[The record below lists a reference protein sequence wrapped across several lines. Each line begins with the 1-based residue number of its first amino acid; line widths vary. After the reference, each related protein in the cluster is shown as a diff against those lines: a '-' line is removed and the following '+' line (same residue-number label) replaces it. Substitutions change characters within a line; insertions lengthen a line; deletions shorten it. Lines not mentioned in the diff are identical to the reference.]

1 MAKKMPEIGLDNMA
15 DSAKI
20 AKSELTKLDN
30 TLVNLGDKLDDL
42 PNKIK
47 IVSQVITQ
55 QKRGVEKVVTT
66 LKAYDEQ
73 IKSTLNIK
81 TINDT
86 VKQIKITPEQE
97 KTNKK
102 TRGIVGY
109 EGISQS
115 AELVR
120 AETKLLAD
128 GTRQLIEVFKKVDE
142 TGTTT
147 YKSVN
152 KKIVDVAKNTQ
163 KVNEEQEKTNKKTSK
178 FGILL
183 NRIKTIAIY
192 RAIRRML
199 QIITQSFTQ
208 SISNLAQYDENVNK
222 SVSTITSAFM
232 KMQNVVLV
240 ALYPVL
246 EALAPV
252 IDNIANSIAGF
263 ANQISLANAQL
274 TGQSTYI
281 ALNEDYWKDYAK
293 SVKEANKQL
302 LSFDKFEVLQQG
314 NKTDV
319 SQLFDTKTID
329 GTEQVS
335 ESAQHLVEVISQ
347 LPSILNGLLNILNS
361 LWDSAKKLYKD
372 VLKPILPD
380 LLKTLDIIIDI
391 VAWIIKV
398 LDQTGLLETGIGAII
413 GIGIGS
419 KLVNIISKV
428 DKLSKGLSAIY
439 SIIGLIGVA
448 LTVINFKNIIK
459 EWSNWGDTAKAVA
472 VTILALTT
480 ALAATAAALLV
491 ISGKWAKA
499 LAVGGIILGAG
510 TSIALGVGNLIG
522 HYEDGG
528 IPDKSELFYMN
539 EYGKPEAMMNLGGQT
554 NVINQD
560 QLRLN
565 MKQGFVEAI
574 YETGLLEAMQQGI
587 IVEGRNIDNNSVA
600 RGLFNALKVESK
612 RRGGNQL

>member
-1 MAKKMPEIGLDNMA
+1 MAKKMKEIGLQDVA
-15 DSAKI
+15 DDAKE
-20 AKSELTKLDN
+20 AKVELNKLDS
-30 TLVNLGDKLDDL
+30 TLVSLGDKLDDL
-42 PNKIK
+42 PDKIK
-47 IVSQVITQ
+47 TISQTISA
-55 QKRGVEKVVTT
+55 QKRGVQKVVTI
-66 LKAYDEQ
+66 LKTYDEQ
-73 IKSTLNIK
+73 LKSTLNIK
-81 TINDT
+81 AVNDKIT
-86 VKQIKITPEQE
+86 QIKTIPDQE
-97 KTNKK
+97 KANKK

-109 EGISQS
+109 KGISES

-120 AETKLLAD
+120 RETKLLSD
-128 GTRQLIEVFKKVDE
+128 GTRQLVEVFKKVDE

-147 YKSVN
+147 YKAIN
-152 KKIVDVAKNTQ
+152 KKIVDVSKNTQ
-163 KVNEEQEKTNKKTSK
+163 QVANDQEKANKKTSK

-192 RAIRRML
+192 RTIRRGL

-222 SVSTITSAFM
+222 SVSQITSAFT
-232 KMQNVVLV
+232 KMQNSVSV

-246 EALAPV
+246 EMLAPV

-274 TGQSTYI
+274 TGQSTYL
-281 ALNEDYWKDYAK
+281 ALNKDYWKDYSQ

-319 SQLFDTKTID
+319 SELFETKQID
-329 GTEQVS
+329 ESTEQAT
-335 ESAQHLVEVISQ
+335 ESAKTLTST
-347 LPSILNGLLNILNS
+347 LNSFPTILNS
-361 LWDSAKKLYKD
+361 IFQVAKQLYNDIIKPVLPSLWDIIRWIVNFVAKIVTVLDDLGLLKVAIISIFALFTASKIASVFNPLSFKLIAITAIIFALIAVIKLVADNIEEIGEFFKKLG
-372 VLKPILPD
+372 I
-380 LLKTLDIIIDI
+380 TIANFFIDM
-391 VAWIIKV
+391 
-398 LDQTGLLETGIGAII
+398 
-413 GIGIGS
+413 
-419 KLVNIISKV
+419 VNM
-428 DKLSKGLSAIY
+428 
-439 SIIGLIGVA
+439 LIGVVNTIA
-448 LTVINFKNIIK
+448 SPINAIGRLFGASEDFAQIK
-459 EWSNWGDTAKAVA
+459 QITR
-472 VTILALTT
+472 L
-480 ALAATAAALLV
+480 
-491 ISGKWAKA
+491 SGGFEA
-499 LAVGGIILGAG
+499 
-510 TSIALGVGNLIG
+510 
-522 HYEDGG
+522 GG
-528 IPDKSELFYMN
+528 IPEKSELFYMN